1 MMKKWLLPLT
11 VLATLTACSTSN
23 ESKQTA
29 NDSYEKRGVIP
40 VFTKLDTGGVT
51 ILGQENTY
59 ELPTDVSIKTD
70 GTDIRPP
77 STPMAIIGNSVT
89 HFDGERSSIIYP
101 AEKKSVYNIQQVQR
115 LLTEQNIQFTTL
127 GNRVQTGWAKT
138 GRADEIG
145 DVQVRY
151 IIEEVGNNTSNAL
164 VVAIAQM
171 KRDEVI
177 FTPTVKDK
185 ERYTSDRL
193 NQLVGELNSSYRQQQ
208 QQVAVSD
215 VATGAVQSAIIT
227 DTNQHVALAMNINFR
242 QSWQKLEQALPQL
255 GFEFKESTAGKG
267 YALLKY
273 KPLDDSEWARFGLS
287 KPDLEKGEYSMQLS
301 AYGNESAVVISD
313 EDKFALS
320 GEKAQTL
327 YQALQKVLS
336 N

>member
-1 MMKKWLLPLT
+1 MKKWLLAFT
-11 VLATLTACSTSN
+11 VLATVTACSTSN

-29 NDSYEKRGVIP
+29 NDSYEKRGIIP
-40 VFTKLDTGGVT
+40 VFTTLDTGGVT

-59 ELPTDVSIKTD
+59 QLPTNVTVKTD

-77 STPMAIIGNSVT
+77 STPMAIIGNSVAQ
-89 HFDGERSSIIYP
+89 FDGERSSIVYP
-101 AEKKSVYNIQQVQR
+101 AEKKAVYNIQQVKR
-115 LLTEQNIQFTTL
+115 LLTEQGIPFTTS
-127 GNRVQTGWAKT
+127 GNQVQTDWAKT
-138 GRADEIG
+138 GRADDVG
-145 DVQVRY
+145 DVQARY
-151 IIEEVGNNTSNAL
+151 IIEEVGTSDSNAL
-164 VVAIAQM
+164 VVALAQM

-193 NQLVGELNSSYRQQQ
+193 NQLVGELNAAYRQQQ
-208 QQVAVSD
+208 QQVATAD
-215 VATGAVQSAIIT
+215 VAAGAVQSAIVT
-227 DTNQHVALAMNINFR
+227 DSNQHTALAMNITFR
-242 QSWQKLEQALPQL
+242 QAWQKLQQALPQL
-255 GFEFKESTAGKG
+255 GFEYKESTAGKG

-273 KPLDDSEWARFGLS
+273 KPLDDTEWARFGLT
-287 KPDLEKGEYSMQLS
+287 KPDLEKGEYSMQIS

-336 N
+336 K

>member
-1 MMKKWLLPLT
+1 MMNKWLLPLT

-23 ESKQTA
+23 ESKQIA

-59 ELPTDVSIKTD
+59 QLPTDVSVKTD
-70 GTDIRPP
+70 ATDIRPP
-77 STPMAIIGNSVT
+77 SAPMAIIGNSVT

-101 AEKKSVYNIQQVQR
+101 AEKKGVYNIQQVQR
-115 LLTEQNIQFTTL
+115 LLTEQGIPFSTS
-127 GNRVQTGWAKT
+127 GNQVQTDWAKT

-145 DVQVRY
+145 DVQARY
-151 IIEEVGNNTSNAL
+151 IIEEVGNSDSNAL

-177 FTPTVKDK
+177 FTPAVKDK
-185 ERYTSDRL
+185 ARYTSDRL
-193 NQLVGELNSSYRQQQ
+193 NQLVGELNMAYRQQQ
-208 QQVAVSD
+208 QQVATFD
-215 VATGAVQSAIIT
+215 VATGAIQSAIVT
-227 DTNQHVALAMNINFR
+227 DANQHTSLAMNINFQ
-242 QSWQKLEQALPQL
+242 QSWQKLQQALPQL
-255 GFEFKESTAGKG
+255 GFEFKESTLGKG
-267 YALLKY
+267 YAVLKY
-273 KPLDDSEWARFGLS
+273 KPLDDTQWARLGLT
-287 KPDLEKGEYSMQLS
+287 KPDLEKGEYSMQIS

-320 GEKAQTL
+320 GENAQIL
-327 YQALQKVLS
+327 YQALQKLLA